1 MTLGKA
7 TGLVAGFIGAM
18 ALGVWVGPHVTNHD
32 INATAPAVVS
42 PAANAA
48 TTPAV
53 RASSSRAES
62 AIAREAAT
70 VPATAPALGD
80 RLAPVLTRGTN
91 MEMAAKGFANAE
103 TFATVAYASR
113 NTEVPFVLLKHRVL
127 NEHRTLADAIAMSNP
142 DVDATHAVTVAR
154 AQARAD
160 VLSVDKAS

>member
-18 ALGVWVGPHVTNHD
+18 ALGVWVGPHLTNRN

-42 PAANAA
+42 PTANA
-48 TTPAV
+48 TTTSTP

-62 AIAREAAT
+62 AIAREAAA
-70 VPATAPALGD
+70 VPATAPALRD
-80 RLAPVLTRGTN
+80 RLAPVLTQGTN
-91 MEMAAKGFANAE
+91 MEMAAKGFTSGEA
-103 TFATVAYASR
+103 FATVAYASR
-113 NTEVPFVLLKHRVL
+113 NTQVPFVVLKHRVL

-142 DVDATHAVTVAR
+142 DINAAHAVTVAR

-160 VLSVDKAS
+160 VLSVEKTS